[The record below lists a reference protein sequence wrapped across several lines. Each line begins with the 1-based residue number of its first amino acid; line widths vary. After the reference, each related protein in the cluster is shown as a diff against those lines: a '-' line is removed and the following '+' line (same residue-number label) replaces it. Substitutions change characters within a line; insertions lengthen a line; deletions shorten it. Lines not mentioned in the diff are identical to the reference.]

1 MVQVTGGGP
10 PELVT
15 GGGDGA
21 VRVWDVRQPDAP
33 VAAFPPDAT
42 GTEKVRVWR
51 GNVPPSALPDTHLMA
66 CSHPLIILQQHM
78 YCSNRNM
85 CQA

>member
-1 MVQVTGGGP
+1 MIPVVNIVVQVTGKGP

-42 GTEKVRVWR
+42 GTEKVRLWR
-51 GNVPPSALPDTHLMA
+51 GTCLPISPARQSARDQLPSYDHPAVAHAL
-66 CSHPLIILQQHM
+66 
-78 YCSNRNM
+78 
-85 CQA
+85 